1 MSFVER
7 NIRWLL
13 PALGVPLA
21 GVVWL
26 NLPGGPPRTEPAQAA
41 AAPQAPV
48 PRADPVFAEDNETLP
63 LLLAGRQPL
72 SGDLLD
78 APRPPALHPDQW
90 TGLYQ
95 PPPGQAVPARP
106 APGGKLPRVDFLLET
121 PTRLEAWIGGRAYR
135 EGDKLE
141 GGQVLK
147 RITPTGV
154 VVSGPN
160 GEMRIPLMK
169 NGSPP

>member
-7 NIRWLL
+7 NKRWLL
-13 PALGVPLA
+13 PVLGVPLA

-26 NLPGGPPRTEPAQAA
+26 NLPGGPPQAAPAQAP
-41 AAPQAPV
+41 AAPQEPV
-48 PRADPVFAEDNETLP
+48 PHADPAYAEDNETLP

-72 SGDLLD
+72 SGDLMD
-78 APRPPALHPDQW
+78 ARRSPALHPDQW

-95 PPPGQAVPARP
+95 PRPNRDVPARP
-106 APGGKLPRVDFLLET
+106 VPAGKLPRVDFLLET

-135 EGDKLE
+135 EGDRLE

-160 GEMRIPLMK
+160 GEVRIPLMK